1 MKNIRSKVVK
11 QSLLDYN
18 TLAKSLQENTEGAV
32 KNLLSETVRDT
43 YAKLLSEADDEEY
56 KVDEVEQD
64 EDGMD
69 DGEVEGAAGAGG
81 SNDAETDGGA
91 EDGSDNVGAGK
102 SAGAEDEGEMLED
115 DADADGDDWA
125 EFDKYKVSDDEYD
138 FSNAEDEEIVKV
150 YKLMKNDDQIL
161 VHKDEDK
168 VKIQDN
174 ETGAEYIIDLGD
186 DGEAAG
192 VGAVESGEDDMDDMD
207 DMGGMEDETEFDLET
222 DDDSD
227 ADLDGADEM
236 SDDFSDDDFEDGED
250 DFEGEEDFEDDGE
263 DFEDED
269 FEDEGDDEDFEGDTD
284 EEVDDENKDIDNMKN
299 ESTERMFELVLEY
312 DSNVGY
318 TDNYQKKDVMTTPGM
333 SEPGKNVNDWDAGVP
348 KGKSK
353 PWSGKKGNKSENQPF
368 DAEKGKTVEEGA
380 VNELKTNAE
389 HSANVGSTSRT
400 DGPNNPRGRKGR
412 SFHTAQ
418 NGQETGTGDNAYK
431 KSGDGGANN
440 VDIDIK
446 VENTLKKVNKTL
458 RENKELKGTLGTV
471 MKSLKEAA
479 VTNHNL
485 AQIIKLISENSTTK
499 EEKEEI
505 IRKFANEA
513 KTIKASKALYESL
526 SNDLKKTK
534 KMNITEGTNLSAE
547 SSKKINETPIY
558 KSQDIM
564 ESLDLMH
571 RMMK

>member
-1 MKNIRSKVVK
+1 MKNIRSKVVRE
-11 QSLLDYN
+11 SLLDYN
-18 TLAKSLQENTEGAV
+18 ALAKSLQENTEGAV

-43 YAKLLSEADDEEY
+43 YAKLLSEDFGEKEYEEDD
-56 KVDEVEQD
+56 VDI
-64 EDGMD
+64 DG
-69 DGEVEGAAGAGG
+69 GEVEDTADASGSDDVEGDADGIDAGKDAEAGAEGEEPAADGG
-81 SNDAETDGGA
+81 EEPTDGGELEA
-91 EDGSDNVGAGK
+91 EG
-102 SAGAEDEGEMLED
+102 
-115 DADADGDDWA
+115 DADAEGDDWA

-161 VHKDEDK
+161 VHKDDDK

-174 ETGAEYIIDLGD
+174 ETGAEYIVDLG
-186 DGEAAG
+186 GEEATG
-192 VGAVESGEDDMDDMD
+192 VAAVEPGEDD
-207 DMGGMEDETEFDLET
+207 TEFELET
-222 DDDSD
+222 DGDEGDEGAGFEDSEGSD
-227 ADLDGADEM
+227 VA
-236 SDDFSDDDFEDGED
+236 DDFSDED
-250 DFEGEEDFEDDGE
+250 DFNNEDD
-263 DFEDED
+263 
-269 FEDEGDDEDFEGDTD
+269 
-284 EEVDDENKDIDNMKN
+284 MN

-353 PWSGKKGNKSENQPF
+353 PWSGKKGDKSENQPF
-368 DAEKGKTVEEGA
+368 DGEKGKTVEEG
-380 VNELKTNAE
+380 VEEINELKTNAE

-400 DGPNNPRGRKGR
+400 DGPNNPRARKGR

-431 KSGDGGANN
+431 GNGNGGGNN
-440 VDIDIK
+440 VEVDVK
-446 VENTLKKVNKTL
+446 VESIMKRVNKTL
-458 RENKELKGTLGTV
+458 KENKELKETLNTV
-471 MKSLKEAA
+471 MASLKEAA

-513 KTIKASKALYESL
+513 KTIDASKTLYESI
-526 SNDLKKTK
+526 SNDLKKAK
-534 KMNITEGTNLSAE
+534 KMNITEDKNLSVE

-571 RMMK
+571 RMMR

>member
-1 MKNIRSKVVK
+1 MKNIRSKVVRE
-11 QSLLDYN
+11 SLLDYN
-18 TLAKSLQENTEGAV
+18 ALAKSLQENTEGAV

-43 YAKLLSEADDEEY
+43 YAKLLSESDDDKEY
-56 KVDEVEQD
+56 D
-64 EDGMD
+64 EDDVDIDG
-69 DGEVEGAAGAGG
+69 GEVEDTADASG
-81 SNDAETDGGA
+81 SDDAEVDAGA
-91 EDGSDNVGAGK
+91 EDGSDGVDAGMEADAN
-102 SAGAEDEGEMLED
+102 SEGGEELPAEGGDEVPAEDG
-115 DADADGDDWA
+115 ADAEGDDWA

-161 VHKDEDK
+161 VHKDDDK

-174 ETGAEYIIDLGD
+174 ETGAEYIVDLGGD
-186 DGEAAG
+186 NEATG
-192 VGAVESGEDDMDDMD
+192 VAAVEPGEDGTEFEPETGNDADADFEGAEGDDVADDFSGDDEFNNEDDM
-207 DMGGMEDETEFDLET
+207 
-222 DDDSD
+222 
-227 ADLDGADEM
+227 
-236 SDDFSDDDFEDGED
+236 
-250 DFEGEEDFEDDGE
+250 
-263 DFEDED
+263 
-269 FEDEGDDEDFEGDTD
+269 
-284 EEVDDENKDIDNMKN
+284 N

-380 VNELKTNAE
+380 NIEEANLSQSRWNDTHAAHNRVPAANDDAHRRDGIQKT
-389 HSANVGSTSRT
+389 S
-400 DGPNNPRGRKGR
+400 KGTKYR
-412 SFHTAQ
+412 A
-418 NGQETGTGDNAYK
+418 TGTGN
-431 KSGDGGANN
+431 GDVNN
-440 VDIDIK
+440 VEADVK
-446 VENTLKKVNKTL
+446 VESTLKKINKTL
-458 RENKELKGTLGTV
+458 KENKELKETLNTV
-471 MKSLKEAA
+471 MTSLKEAA

-513 KTIKASKALYESL
+513 KTIDASKALYESI

-534 KMNITEGTNLSAE
+534 KMNITEDKNLSVE

>member
-43 YAKLLSEADDEEY
+43 YAKLLSEGDEFDEDEVDDVDGGVEDTATDAGNSDDADIDTGDDSDIDAGTDADAADDI
-56 KVDEVEQD
+56 
-64 EDGMD
+64 EDG
-69 DGEVEGAAGAGG
+69 EG
-81 SNDAETDGGA
+81 
-91 EDGSDNVGAGK
+91 
-102 SAGAEDEGEMLED
+102 
-115 DADADGDDWA
+115 ADADGDDWA

-161 VHKDEDK
+161 VHKDDDK

-174 ETGAEYIIDLGD
+174 ETGAEYIVDLGGD
-186 DGEAAG
+186 DSASFDSDDEFDG
-192 VGAVESGEDDMDDMD
+192 GEDFDDDEDIDGGESDFELEAGDDSDDDDFDDDADLDSDMAEFGDDDEDFD
-207 DMGGMEDETEFDLET
+207 DEDFDDEEGEDTFELET
-222 DDDSD
+222 DDDGED
-227 ADLDGADEM
+227 IEDE
-236 SDDFSDDDFEDGED
+236 DDFSDEDSDDNN
-250 DFEGEEDFEDDGE
+250 
-263 DFEDED
+263 EDE
-269 FEDEGDDEDFEGDTD
+269 
-284 EEVDDENKDIDNMKN
+284 KDNMK

-312 DSNVGY
+312 KSDLGY
-318 TDNYQKKDVMTTPGM
+318 TDNYQNKDVMTTPDM

-353 PWSGKKGNKSENQPF
+353 PWSGKKGGKKENQPF
-368 DAEKGKTVEEGA
+368 DGEKGKTVEEGA

-431 KSGDGGANN
+431 KSGNGGANN

-446 VENTLKKVNKTL
+446 VENTLRKINKTL
-458 RENKELKGTLGTV
+458 KENKELKNTLGTV
-471 MKSLKEAA
+471 MTSLKEAA

-485 AQIIKLISENSTTK
+485 AQIIKLISENSTTR

-513 KTIKASKALYESL
+513 KTIDASKALYESL
-526 SNDLKKTK
+526 SNDLKKAK
-534 KMNITEGTNLSAE
+534 KMNITEGALFSAE